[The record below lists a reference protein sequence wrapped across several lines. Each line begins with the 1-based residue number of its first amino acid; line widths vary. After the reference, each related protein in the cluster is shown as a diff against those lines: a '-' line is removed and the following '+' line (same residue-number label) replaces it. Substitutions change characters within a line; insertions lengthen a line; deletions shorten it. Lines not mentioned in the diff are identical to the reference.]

1 MPMTR
6 SLQVLIADADP
17 PALLCLRT
25 QLLNLG
31 HQVIAEAATSGDTL
45 LLARRWQPDLVV
57 LDISMLVGD
66 GLEAS
71 RQLASDAPCPII
83 LLSGHCSADLV
94 RTAFDLP
101 LQAYLL
107 KPVQPRDLERAIGLA
122 TRGFGQGKQDR
133 FQATVPASLPAA
145 RQTLQQAVDYL
156 FTLHNCP
163 AHEALQQIQQEA
175 RAKKAALQE
184 VASAILSR
192 KSVPYHYSV
201 PV

>member
-17 PALLCLRT
+17 PALLRLRT

-31 HQVIAEAATSGDTL
+31 HHIIAVAPTSRDAL
-45 LLARRWQPDLVV
+45 LLARRYQPDLVV
-57 LDISMLVGD
+57 LDIAMLVGD
-66 GLEAS
+66 GLVAS
-71 RQLASDAPCPII
+71 RQLATDAPCPIV
-83 LLSGHCSADLV
+83 LLSGPCDAELV
-94 RTAFDLP
+94 RRAFDLP

-107 KPVQPRDLERAIGLA
+107 KPVQPQDLERAIGLA
-122 TRGFGQGKQDR
+122 VRGFAQSKQTP
-133 FQATVPASLPAA
+133 FLAATPADIPDA

-156 FTLHNCP
+156 ATLHRCP

-175 RAKKAALQE
+175 RAKKAALHE

-192 KSVPYHYSV
+192 ESVPYHYSV

>member
-1 MPMTR
+1 MAMTR
-6 SLQVLIADADP
+6 SLQVLIADVDP

-31 HQVIAEAATSGDTL
+31 HQIIAVAPTSRDAL
-45 LLARRWQPDLVV
+45 ILARQYQPDLAV

-83 LLSGHCSADLV
+83 LLSGHCDAELV
-94 RTAFDLP
+94 RRAFDLP

-107 KPVQPRDLERAIGLA
+107 KPVQSQDLERAIGLA
-122 TRGFGQGKQDR
+122 VHGFAQSKQTP
-133 FQATVPASLPAA
+133 FLAATPADIPDA

-156 FTLHNCP
+156 TTLHRCP
-163 AHEALQQIQQEA
+163 PHEALQQIQQEA
-175 RAKKAALQE
+175 RAKKAALHE

-192 KSVPYHYSV
+192 ESVPYHYSV

>member
-1 MPMTR
+1 MTR
-6 SLQVLIADADP
+6 SLRLLIADADP
-17 PALLCLRT
+17 SALLCLRT

-31 HQVIAEAATSGDTL
+31 HHVIAEASTSGDTL

-66 GLEAS
+66 GLKAS

-83 LLSGHCSADLV
+83 LLSGHCTADLI
-94 RTAFDLP
+94 RTALDLP

-122 TRGFGQGKQDR
+122 IRGFSHGKEHR
-133 FQATVPASLPAA
+133 FQDAVPVSIPDA
-145 RQTLQQAVDYL
+145 RQALQQAVDYL
-156 FTLHNCP
+156 ITLHQCP
-163 AHEALQQIQQEA
+163 AQEALQQIQQEA